1 MFPFWWANESG
12 GGESA
17 GGGGDG
23 SDGWLGATRTEIPLS
38 ASVTFFGSLCWVAL
52 DVPVTFMK
60 DSFSWFVRGAGS
72 ARAAGRGAFP
82 AFASATF
89 AINSMIEVGDGSAPG
104 AQSASSA
111 DWAAT
116 PALGFVT
123 PARAQIGS
131 EACVL
136 LRCS

>member
-12 GGESA
+12 GGEIA

-23 SDGWLGATRTEIPLS
+23 RDGWLGAARIEIPLS
-38 ASVTFFGSLCWVAL
+38 VSVTFFGSLCWVAL
-52 DVPVTFMK
+52 DVPVTFMR
-60 DSFSWFVRGAGS
+60 DSFSWLVRGAGS